1 MLPALQRAL
10 KEIKIRLPL
19 IAEQPARVMGMYN
32 SLTWAVVTQVYTY
45 VTIH

>member
-1 MLPALQRAL
+1 MLPALQKAL
-10 KEIKIRLPL
+10 KEVKIRLPL
-19 IAEQPARVMGMYN
+19 TVEQPARVMGVCN